1 MPQMVALHWPC
12 MLCAGHACGALAMH
26 AVHLQVAQAMLPEVA
41 AELIDRR
48 DTAIATKLLEL
59 SGAQG
64 ETQGPLVATVA
75 LFQMDG
81 VERHFR
87 EAHTH
92 AAHAHAL
99 DAQGHLASG
108 GGGPGITAA
117 RAPTAESAEG
127 SGGSKRGWLAA
138 IRSSIGLK

>member
-81 VERHFR
+81 VVVGGRASPLLEPQQLSQQRAA
-87 EAHTH
+87 EA
-92 AAHAHAL
+92 ASAGGLRRSVAR
-99 DAQGHLASG
+99 LA
-108 GGGPGITAA
+108 
-117 RAPTAESAEG
+117 
-127 SGGSKRGWLAA
+127 
-138 IRSSIGLK
+138 